1 MLRTTSISAALVIAL
16 ALLAGGRITSPRTPA
31 ASANA
36 APAPAP
42 SVVFETP
49 DNTWFEGEI
58 TALQVSPD
66 GEWALFRRFR
76 APHLVS
82 LKSGKE
88 DPARLNAGFTRVDF
102 AAFCGRDSFAR
113 HGQRGNQ
120 QGWFI
125 SGESSQLTSIPDD
138 AILICSA
145 DAKQIAYFPAS
156 KSAGGIFIGVP
167 SSVKPA
173 KHYSLPAGDISS
185 IAFSPDSASV
195 YAVLTGENGSSTLVS
210 VTPDDTHVTT
220 IATDLDMME
229 NSNAISLSRD
239 GQHAYLALASPGVP
253 DNKARHEPY
262 AKRWLAIYDLDL
274 KTGARHKIISS
285 DQDNYDPNLASSA
298 AAQSSSASPSL
309 FWLRIQRHKGISVFP
324 ATTAGATPRELLPN
338 AELPIW
344 SFDGRR
350 ISYLFN
356 FDRIVAGALPMDAG
370 VISVDPDAHVTSP
383 HKVIVAGYHEDFP
396 AAFSPDGHWIAFHS
410 HRSPTPVPF
419 YLSAGHTDDIY
430 LRLADDNSAPEIR
443 LTDFGWEA
451 GPPYWSPDGRKLI
464 FSSWV
469 KGGEPGIDKVWILT
483 LDPATGKVLD
493 TQRLHLPAALRSAH
507 WTAWSPDG
515 KQIAIEDDQGAD
527 KRSLWILNADG
538 SDPHKILDYHG
549 TTYGSLDW
557 TPDGK
562 NIVYSGLS
570 GEFMQILSVPV
581 TGGTP
586 KLLTH
591 DAATLIHPRVSPDGR
606 WIACS
611 RMEKTEQI
619 LRGSL

>member
-1 MLRTTSISAALVIAL
+1 MIAL
-16 ALLAGGRITSPRTPA
+16 ALLASERVTSPRILPIQQ
-31 ASANA
+31 SAPRTA
-36 APAPAP
+36 TP

-49 DNTWFEGEI
+49 DNTWFEGEL

-82 LKSGKE
+82 LKTGNE
-88 DPARLNAGFTRVDF
+88 DSARLNAGFTRVDF

-113 HGQRGNQ
+113 HGQRGSQ
-120 QGWFI
+120 QGWFMPN
-125 SGESSQLTSIPDD
+125 SNEAPQVSSIPDD

-156 KSAGGIFIGVP
+156 KPSDGISIGATSAP
-167 SSVKPA
+167 ASA
-173 KHYSLPAGDISS
+173 KHYSLPAGEISS
-185 IAFSPDSASV
+185 VAFSPDGAALYV
-195 YAVLTGENGSSTLVS
+195 VLTGENGSSTLARI
-210 VTPDDTHVTT
+210 TPPDSRVTT
-220 IATDLDMME
+220 IATDLDMMQGS
-229 NSNAISLSRD
+229 NSIALSRD
-239 GQHAYLALASPGVP
+239 GQHAYLALASAGAP
-253 DNKARHEPY
+253 DNKARHDPY
-262 AKRWLAIYDLDL
+262 AKRWLGIYDLDL

-285 DQDNYDPNLASSA
+285 DQDNYDPNFA
-298 AAQSSSASPSL
+298 AAGATSTSGASL
-309 FWLRIQRHKGISVFP
+309 FWVRIMRHKGISVLP
-324 ATTAGATPRELLPN
+324 ITGGTPRELLPN
-338 AELPIW
+338 TELPIW

-356 FDRIVAGALPMDAG
+356 YDRIADGALTMDAG
-370 VISVDPDAHVTSP
+370 VIGVDRDAHTTSP

-396 AAFSPDGHWIAFHS
+396 AAFSPDGHWIAYHS

-430 LRLADDNSAPEIR
+430 LRLADDTSAPEIR

-469 KGGEPGIDKVWILT
+469 QGGEPGIDKVWILT

-493 TQRLHLPAALRSAH
+493 TQRLPLPAALRSAH

-515 KQIAIEDDQGAD
+515 KQIAIEDDQGSD
-527 KRSLWILNADG
+527 KRCLWILNADG
-538 SDPHKILDYHG
+538 SDPHKILDYRG
-549 TTYGSLDW
+549 TTYGGLDW

-562 NIVYSGLS
+562 NIIYSGLS
-570 GEFMQILSVPV
+570 GEFMQIFSVPA

-611 RMEKTEQI
+611 RMIKTEQI
-619 LRGSL
+619 VRASF

>member
-16 ALLAGGRITSPRTPA
+16 ALLAGGRITSPRLLPP
-31 ASANA
+31 SENA
-36 APAPAP
+36 APAAP
-42 SVVFETP
+42 TVVFETP

-66 GEWALFRRFR
+66 GDWALFRRFR

-82 LKSGKE
+82 LKTGRE
-88 DPARLNAGFTRVDF
+88 DSARLNAGFTRVDF

-113 HGQRGNQ
+113 HGQHGNQ

-125 SGESSQLTSIPDD
+125 PGESSQLTSIPDD

-156 KSAGGIFIGVP
+156 KPSGGIFIGAP
-167 SSVKPA
+167 SSAKPA
-173 KHYSLPAGDISS
+173 THYTLPAGEISS
-185 IAFSPDSASV
+185 IAFSPDAASV
-195 YAVLTGENGSSTLVS
+195 YAVLTGENGSSTLVRINPS
-210 VTPDDTHVTT
+210 GAPSDAHVTA

-229 NSNAISLSRD
+229 NSNAIALSRD
-239 GQHAYLALASPGVP
+239 GQHAYLALASPGAP

-262 AKRWLAIYDLDL
+262 AKRWLGIYDLDL
-274 KTGARHKIISS
+274 KTDARHKIISS
-285 DQDNYDPNLASSA
+285 DQDNYDPNLAGA
-298 AAQSSSASPSL
+298 PSPSL
-309 FWLRIQRHKGISVFP
+309 FWLRIMRHKGISVFP
-324 ATTAGATPRELLPN
+324 ITGGTPRELLPN
-338 AELPIW
+338 TELPIW

-356 FDRIVAGALPMDAG
+356 YDRIADGALPMDAG
-370 VISVDPDAHVTSP
+370 VIGVDRDLHFTSS

-493 TQRLHLPAALRSAH
+493 RQRLPLPAALRSAH

-515 KQIAIEDDQGAD
+515 KQIAIEDDDGAD

-549 TTYGSLDW
+549 TTYGGLDW
-557 TPDGK
+557 TPDAK

-570 GEFMQILSVPV
+570 GKFMQIFSVPV